1 MIYHLVSDCYL
12 AVVFSSALSLYP
24 LPLVSSNFFFTGI
37 VFYIGVV
44 FGTVFGI
51 LFLSS

>member
-12 AVVFSSALSLYP
+12 AVVFSRALSLYP

-44 FGTVFGI
+44 FGIVFGI